1 MVPAAI
7 PILALMKNSRSR
19 SSNGG
24 SSEVEQPLRGPRG
37 VAGLAQLLE
46 EHGELVAPQA
56 GDRVRRAQAVRE
68 PLGDRDQ
75 ETVAGAVP
83 EAVVDGLEAVEVAEQ
98 HGDRGAGSLGAGD

>member
-7 PILALMKNSRSR
+7 PMLALMIELALAQLERR
-19 SSNGG
+19 LQRI
-24 SSEVEQPLRGPRG
+24 EQPLRGPRG

-46 EHGELVAPQA
+46 EHGELVAAQA
-56 GDRVRRAQAVRE
+56 GDRVGRPQAVRE

-75 ETVAGAVP
+75 KTVAGAVP